1 MVARVSTVLTRWKGE
16 TCDGYLDSRRGAA
29 RDVLTFSGSKRRMM
43 MMMMMMMMMHGGSLG
58 ICQRHTSP
66 LT

>member
-29 RDVLTFSGSKRRMM
+29 RDVLTFSGSKR
-43 MMMMMMMMMHGGSLG
+43 MMMMMMMMHGGSLG

>member
-43 MMMMMMMMMHGGSLG
+43 MMMMMHGGSLG
-58 ICQRHTSP
+58 ICMRHTSP

>member
-43 MMMMMMMMMHGGSLG
+43 MMMMMHGGSLG

>member
-43 MMMMMMMMMHGGSLG
+43 MMHGGSLG